1 MTRIAVC
8 DDDRGFC
15 NVIKGYI
22 ESLLTEFKSRDK
34 VESIY
39 SGSDLIDNFEEY
51 SLIFLDID
59 MLGRTSLISHNLIGE
74 YLVLNLRKLPDK
86 ALKLTELRLLMA
98 SFALINQE
106 ASQKSFGLI

>member
-22 ESLLTEFKSRDK
+22 ESLLTEFKSRGK

-39 SGSDLIDNFEEY
+39 SGSDLIDNF
-51 SLIFLDID
+51 
-59 MLGRTSLISHNLIGE
+59 
-74 YLVLNLRKLPDK
+74 
-86 ALKLTELRLLMA
+86 
-98 SFALINQE
+98 
-106 ASQKSFGLI
+106 